1 MKNLVFLTGG
11 IVNEV
16 EFAYEIDDR
25 KFYKFTVETVVNDRP
40 EYADCIAPDTFKSIL
55 DECQFSG
62 TSVTISGTF
71 RSKKVA
77 EKRNETYVY
86 CKDVIVAL
94 PFSSDENTVI
104 LEGSIMS
111 TVKAYANRSVAFMK
125 VMVTKNKWAFVPMIG
140 YQSVGRR
147 LALLKRFD
155 VVTVRGYVHTDEGYT
170 SEVVVNDFNVVKGD
184 TGNEVFKSYGDEL
197 QGAEQVRSESEQ
209 RGSYGLRSK
218 QNWKNNGYGCR
229 VRHSHRQDVRRVSYR
244 HGQTEGF

>member
-11 IVNEV
+11 IINEV

-25 KFYKFTVETVVNDRP
+25 KFYRFTVETVVNDRP
-40 EYADCIAPDTFKSIL
+40 EYVDCIAPDTFKSIL

-77 EKRNETYVY
+77 DKSNKTYVY

-111 TVKAYANRSVAFMK
+111 AVKAYASRSVAFMK
-125 VMVTKNKWAFVPMIG
+125 VMVTKNKWAFVPIIG
-140 YQSVGRR
+140 YQNVGRR

-155 VVTVRGYVHTDEGYT
+155 VITVRGYVHTDEGF
-170 SEVVVNDFNVVKGD
+170 SGEVVVNDFNIVKGD
-184 TGNEVFKSYGDEL
+184 ANNEVFKSYGDEL
-197 QGAEQVRSESEQ
+197 QGAEQIRSESEQ
-209 RGSYGLRSK
+209 RGSDGMRSK
-218 QNWKNNGYGCR
+218 PHWKNNGYGR
-229 VRHSHRQDVRRVSYR
+229 SLRHSHRQDVRRFDHR